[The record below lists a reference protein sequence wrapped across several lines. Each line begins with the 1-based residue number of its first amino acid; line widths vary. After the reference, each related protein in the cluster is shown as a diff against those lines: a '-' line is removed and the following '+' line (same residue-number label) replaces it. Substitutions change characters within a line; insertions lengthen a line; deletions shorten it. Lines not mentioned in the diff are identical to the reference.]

1 MEQCEKCGGKL
12 AKINGRALKEALNFT
27 KASFPTKNISN
38 VQWVGVCPSCDAYA
52 LGAETTHPWPF
63 KAEDGVM
70 RVVDDYEQ
78 GCVVAGS
85 KILDFCGF
93 RFSEAAL
100 VSANLLLGVEAVGT
114 QSLELKGGSLTE
126 NSSAADFLQFSQ
138 DVCEWGRGQRVWG
151 NLQRHHE
158 AESLAQVL
166 RSWLIFANSSCE
178 DEDAIAQGAEIKGLG
193 VSFASKHLRML
204 NPERYAVLDDV
215 FRQGLGIA
223 LNPRGYRLF
232 LSALGALGKEIAQ
245 PMRIANLE
253 AALFLL
259 VRQEVRAKADA

>member
-1 MEQCEKCGGKL
+1 MEQCEKCGSGI
-12 AKINGRALKEALNFT
+12 AKINGRTLKEALNFT
-27 KASFPTKNISN
+27 KASLPAKKISN
-38 VQWVGVCPSCDAYA
+38 VEWVGVCPSCDAYA
-52 LGAETTHPWPF
+52 LGAGTTHPWPF

-78 GCVVAGS
+78 GCVIAER

-100 VSANLLLGVEAVGT
+100 VSASLLLGMGSFGA
-114 QSLELKGGSLTE
+114 QPLELKGGSLSE

-138 DVCEWGRGQRVWG
+138 GVCEWGRGQRVWG
-151 NLQRHHE
+151 NLQRHHDT
-158 AESLAQVL
+158 ESLAQAL
-166 RSWLIFANSSCE
+166 RLWLVFANGPCE
-178 DEDAIAQGAEIKGLG
+178 DEDAIARGIEIKGLG

-204 NPERYAVLDDV
+204 DPERYAVLDDV
-215 FRQGLGIA
+215 LRQGLGIA

-232 LSALGALGKEIAQ
+232 LSALRALGKKIDQ

-259 VRQEVRAKADA
+259 VRQDVRAKVDA